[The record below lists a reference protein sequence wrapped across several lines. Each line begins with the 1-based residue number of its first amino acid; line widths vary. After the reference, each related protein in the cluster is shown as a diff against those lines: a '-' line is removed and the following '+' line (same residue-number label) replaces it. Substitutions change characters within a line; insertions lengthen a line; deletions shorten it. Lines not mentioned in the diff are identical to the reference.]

1 MTQNPLDA
9 PVPASEPERGTWRL
23 VDVLLITVVS
33 VLLFVGGSVA
43 FRLLKLDDLT
53 LSLGAAALEAV
64 VLIGCVAL
72 LGLWRRRLPW
82 QAVGLRPAPSNW
94 VWVAIA
100 AGILCIFLTGMVALG
115 VQMLLG
121 QAPTNPQLP
130 FLLPQGLTPLSELVM
145 FLLAGLAIPFAEE
158 LFFRGVLY
166 TWLRQHF
173 GFWVSALASAV
184 IFGAAHGDI
193 AIAAGVAV
201 MGVLQAW
208 VFERSRSLWTT
219 FLIHAINNS
228 FKLILLYALLAL
240 GLKLTS

>member
-1 MTQNPLDA
+1 MTQNPLDT
-9 PVPASEPERGTWRL
+9 PVPASEPSQGTWRL

-33 VLLFVGGSVA
+33 VLLFVGGSIA
-43 FRLLKLDDLT
+43 FKLLKLDDLT

-72 LGLWRRRLPW
+72 LGLRRKGLSW
-82 QAVGLRPAPSNW
+82 QAVGLRPAPFKW
-94 VWVAIA
+94 VWVAVA

-130 FLLPQGLTPLSELVM
+130 FLLPQGLTPLSELAM

-173 GFWVSALASAV
+173 GFWVSALASAL

-201 MGVLQAW
+201 MGLLQAW

-219 FLIHAINNS
+219 FLMHAINNG
-228 FKLILLYALLAL
+228 FKLILLYALLAS
-240 GLKLTS
+240 GLKLTG

>member
-1 MTQNPLDA
+1 MAQYPVDS
-9 PVPASEPERGTWRL
+9 PVPTPEPAQGTWRL

-33 VLLFVGGSVA
+33 VLLFVGGGVA
-43 FRLLKLDDLT
+43 FKLLKLDDLT

-64 VLIGCVAL
+64 ALIGCVAL
-72 LGLWRRRLPW
+72 LGLWRKRLPW

-100 AGILCIFLTGMVALG
+100 AGVLCIFLTGMVALG

-145 FLLAGLAIPFAEE
+145 FLLAGLVIPFAEE

-173 GFWVSALASAV
+173 GFWVSALASAI

-208 VFERSRSLWTT
+208 VFERSHSLWTT

-228 FKLILLYALLAL
+228 FKLILLYTLLAL
-240 GLKLTS
+240 GLKLTG